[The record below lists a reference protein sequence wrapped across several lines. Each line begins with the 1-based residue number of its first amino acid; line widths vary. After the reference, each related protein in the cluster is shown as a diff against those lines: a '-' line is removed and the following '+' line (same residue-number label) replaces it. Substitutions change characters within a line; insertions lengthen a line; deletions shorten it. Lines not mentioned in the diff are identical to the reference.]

1 MITAY
6 SLSVYKI
13 IKSLLNSCFRKLF
26 KLKILIIGHLR
37 DKQSVNHTAC
47 LSNRLLFL
55 AANKMEHSY
64 YYTNGICTCT
74 YVTTTNWLNN
84 IISRWREI
92 WPFSS
97 TDFSQG
103 WVFLSFDETKVK
115 CMDLETLSG
124 IDNFQHLCI
133 ISSWTTRL
141 SFIIVPEVSPLY
153 NQPTNIY
160 MMCIYVCNF
169 FTMRFKF
176 IIFLTIYMYLVVF
189 IIIEWRFYKYI
200 HWQYICT
207 TVPCK

>member
-103 WVFLSFDETKVK
+103 WVFFVFWWNKSQVYG
-115 CMDLETLSG
+115 SG
-124 IDNFQHLCI
+124 DFIGNWQFSTFMYYLILDNEVVLHNSPRGVSALQSTNQHLYDVHLC
-133 ISSWTTRL
+133 
-141 SFIIVPEVSPLY
+141 
-153 NQPTNIY
+153 
-160 MMCIYVCNF
+160 M
-169 FTMRFKF
+169 
-176 IIFLTIYMYLVVF
+176 
-189 IIIEWRFYKYI
+189 
-200 HWQYICT
+200 
-207 TVPCK
+207 